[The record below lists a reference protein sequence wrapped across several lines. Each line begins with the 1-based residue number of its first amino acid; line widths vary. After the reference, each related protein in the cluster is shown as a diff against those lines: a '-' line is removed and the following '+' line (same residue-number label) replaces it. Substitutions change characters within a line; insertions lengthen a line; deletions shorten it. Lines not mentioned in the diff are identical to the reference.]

1 MINYQKYNNLILVN
15 CFLNCKNLY
24 FSATIITLKDTFE
37 KLRSYNEE
45 PAMNETL
52 ELPKTIDE
60 AIKLL
65 KEAGVHMDGKGR
77 DAVTSQTSQTVHNVI
92 SLVDSFVN
100 YTIDFMKEV
109 RVHWFGQDLLVVF
122 VVFFRLVTIFE
133 SDLSLFN
140 LALQKFLSQS

>member
-77 DAVTSQTSQTVHNVI
+77 YAVTSQTSQTVHNVI

-109 RVHWFGQDLLVVF
+109 RV
-122 VVFFRLVTIFE
+122 
-133 SDLSLFN
+133 SLIWTRFTCC
-140 LALQKFLSQS
+140 LRGFL

>member
-1 MINYQKYNNLILVN
+1 
-15 CFLNCKNLY
+15 
-24 FSATIITLKDTFE
+24 
-37 KLRSYNEE
+37 
-45 PAMNETL
+45 MNETL

-77 DAVTSQTSQTVHNVI
+77 DAVTSQTSQTVDNVI

-109 RVHWFGQDLLVVF
+109 RVSLTRFNCCLDGSFLGLCQ
-122 VVFFRLVTIFE
+122 FFANYVAHQAYIKSARPR
-133 SDLSLFN
+133 
-140 LALQKFLSQS
+140 QSA